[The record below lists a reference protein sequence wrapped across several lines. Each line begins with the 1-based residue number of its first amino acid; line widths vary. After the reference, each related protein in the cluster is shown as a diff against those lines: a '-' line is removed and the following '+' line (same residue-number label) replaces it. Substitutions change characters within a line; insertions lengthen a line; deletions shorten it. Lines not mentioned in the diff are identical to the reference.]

1 MECRDRRG
9 CYCGRPLRRC
19 VLCGL
24 CVDRDT
30 TSALQSLNNGLSMR
44 SVAEEEKV
52 DAAAE
57 SWSLTKVVLEV
68 ASRDEDRYARATV

>member
-1 MECRDRRG
+1 MG
-9 CYCGRPLRRC
+9 CCCGRPLRRC
-19 VLCGL
+19 VVCGF

-30 TSALQSLNNGLSMR
+30 ASALQSLNNGLSMR

-57 SWSLTKVVLEV
+57 SWSLTEVVLEV
-68 ASRDEDRYARATV
+68 ASRDENWYARATV

>member
-1 MECRDRRG
+1 
-9 CYCGRPLRRC
+9 
-19 VLCGL
+19 
-24 CVDRDT
+24 
-30 TSALQSLNNGLSMR
+30 LNNGLSMR

-68 ASRDEDRYARATV
+68 ASCDEDRYARATV